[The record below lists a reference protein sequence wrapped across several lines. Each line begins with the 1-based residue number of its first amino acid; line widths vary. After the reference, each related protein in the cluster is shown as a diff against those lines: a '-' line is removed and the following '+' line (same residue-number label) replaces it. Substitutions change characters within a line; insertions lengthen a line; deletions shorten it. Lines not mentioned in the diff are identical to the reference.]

1 MSKVKQLLTT
11 IADDSLNFCW
21 EDLLELYKDYQF
33 PVLVSE
39 FPIQPPIRL
48 MSSVTSGVMYPMR
61 DNNILKK
68 E

>member
-11 IADDSLNFCW
+11 IADDPLDYCW

-33 PVLVSE
+33 PVLVAE

-48 MSSVTSGVMYPMR
+48 MSSVTSGLMYPMR
-61 DNNILKK
+61 GNSILKK